1 MSSSLAQQLAKN
13 ASLNA
18 ALYVDRSRRKATQS
32 YLFTGRD
39 ADEYDL
45 ETIYSIGVNSFLH
58 LASICPPLEAYEE
71 VLFSERAK
79 NTDRTLLSPDAIAEL
94 DKALEE
100 FLALLGPYLMEAPTG
115 RVLEFLVR
123 RFRRVLICLVCEKIP
138 NSSQEY
144 KNSISTP
151 SWPSSYPIMK
161 PHILPK

>member
-18 ALYVDRSRRKATQS
+18 ALYIDRSRRKATPS

-58 LASICPPLEAYEE
+58 LARICPPLEVYED

-94 DKALEE
+94 NKALEE
-100 FLALLGPYLMEAPTG
+100 FLVLLGPYLMEGPTG

-123 RFRRVLICLVCEKIP
+123 RFR
-138 NSSQEY
+138 
-144 KNSISTP
+144 
-151 SWPSSYPIMK
+151 
-161 PHILPK
+161 